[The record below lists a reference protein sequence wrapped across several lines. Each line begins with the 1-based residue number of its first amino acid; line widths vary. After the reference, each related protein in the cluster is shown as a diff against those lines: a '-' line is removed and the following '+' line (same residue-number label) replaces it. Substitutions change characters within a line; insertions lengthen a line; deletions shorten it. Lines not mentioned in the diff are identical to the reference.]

1 MRFIL
6 KNEKVND
13 DYIHVFY
20 YVFWLISQ
28 RQILLG
34 FLLIIYSITFA
45 IIQMVKTTPL
55 IEKSDEK
62 STFFI
67 AFLG

>member
-28 RQILLG
+28 WQILLG